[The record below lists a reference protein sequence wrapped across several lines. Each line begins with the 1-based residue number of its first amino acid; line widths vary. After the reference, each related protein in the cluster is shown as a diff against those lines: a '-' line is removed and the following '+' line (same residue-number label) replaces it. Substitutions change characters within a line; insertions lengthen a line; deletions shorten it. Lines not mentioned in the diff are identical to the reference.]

1 VSDSI
6 PAYQVRVLPAAAG
19 TGRYFVRVDM
29 HSQPIIPARV
39 EAVRSDSF
47 RLSWV
52 GRDGAHLLAALAMMG
67 VDNARIEIDEVRTA
81 FGWIGA
87 ALGGA
92 IASVGLVSQSVPS
105 HGEHSGS
112 HLQEAWVYQGDAFVA
127 ALPAP
132 EARFTYGI
140 DFDLQQ
146 LATSGTAGCRFLRD
160 VKSSRT
166 GKSPQLELWFSP
178 QIDALHEV

>member
-1 VSDSI
+1 MQQTVAKAFTQSGVGLHTGLEV
-6 PAYQVRVLPAAAG
+6 QVLPAAAG

-39 EAVRSDSF
+39 EAVSQTFF

-52 GRDGAHLLAALAMMG
+52 GRTVHGGASVGSAGNDGCG
-67 VDNARIEIDEVRTA
+67 YARIEIDGPEVPLLD
-81 FGWIGA
+81 GS
-87 ALGGA
+87 ALWVEA

-112 HLQEAWVYQGDAFVA
+112 HLQGQWVYQGDAFVA

-132 EARFTYGI
+132 EARY
-140 DFDLQQ
+140 
-146 LATSGTAGCRFLRD
+146 LRHRLRPPAIGNQWH
-160 VKSSRT
+160 SWL
-166 GKSPQLELWFSP
+166 PL
-178 QIDALHEV
+178 